1 MAKRTKAPKP
11 IHIAT
16 LTDLVNTATPQNF
29 ELLMKD
35 LALYVHSMICIKAV
49 GVELK
54 ECAMEWTD
62 DGKNE
67 LTGYDIKV
75 RKS

>member
-1 MAKRTKAPKP
+1 MARKPKAKAV
-11 IHIAT
+11 HIAT
-16 LTDLVNTATPQNF
+16 MTDLVHVATPQNF
-29 ELLMKD
+29 ELLMSD
-35 LALYVHSMICIKAV
+35 LALYVHSMICVKAC

-67 LTGYDIKV
+67 LTGYNIKV
-75 RKS
+75 RKA